1 MPYPLRIQYPAL
13 SGEQLRRISDRYGAD
28 PVVHRLLIEVRA
40 LQVIVRRAYQVAEAA
55 GPGNRTDVFGIASAA
70 LHRELEAETWF
81 QEELAARQAYRDR
94 LAAGD
99 VSEHHER
106 AARRARKP

>member
-13 SGEQLRRISDRYGAD
+13 SREQIRRISDRYGAD
-28 PVVHRLLIEVRA
+28 PVVHRLLIEIRA
-40 LQVIVRRAYQVAEAA
+40 LKVIVRRAYQVAEAA
-55 GPGNRTDVFGIASAA
+55 GPGHRTDVFGLATAA
-70 LHRELEAETWF
+70 LHLELQAETWF

-99 VSEHHER
+99 VSQHKER
-106 AARRARKP
+106 ALRRSRKP